1 MNRRIASIAVLVAL
15 AAAGC
20 HKKPPAKVS
29 AENTVATPAP
39 TPDATASL
47 NGEEARKGLPDVKTQ
62 TLSSVYFDFDS
73 VTLRDDAKAT
83 LEKNFEVLNGNAALR
98 VRLEGN
104 TDERGSTQY
113 NVALGQRRAQA
124 VKDFLVN
131 RGIPAN
137 RLETVSYGKERPAD
151 AGHTE
156 EAWAKNR
163 RCDLAVIGGTDN
175 VGSSR

>member
-1 MNRRIASIAVLVAL
+1 MNRRIASIAVLVAV

-20 HKKPPAKVS
+20 HKKPPAKVT

-39 TPDATASL
+39 TATPDT

-62 TLSSVYFDFDS
+62 TLSSVYFGFDS
-73 VTLRDDAKAT
+73 VTLTDDAKAT

-131 RGIPAN
+131 RGIPAT
-137 RLETVSYGKERPAD
+137 RLETVSYGKERPID

-163 RCDLAVIGGTDN
+163 RCDLAVIGGADN
-175 VGSSR
+175 VSSSR